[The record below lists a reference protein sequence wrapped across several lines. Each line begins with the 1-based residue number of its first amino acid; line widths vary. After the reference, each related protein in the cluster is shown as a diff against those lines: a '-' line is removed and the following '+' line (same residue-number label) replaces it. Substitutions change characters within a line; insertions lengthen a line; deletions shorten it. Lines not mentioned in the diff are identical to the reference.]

1 MSVTQLAVTRW
12 CCRVMTSA
20 ATGMSVMWTVKVV
33 GLGAVAFSLSVELL
47 WRLLRHLRPPT
58 VLNEVL
64 FFPSNVACMEHIFS
78 PASPHSCCCPLPHGV
93 QTSFTRLLRF
103 ILSATSS
110 LDLCL
115 FSFSNM
121 DLSRAVLH
129 LYRKKVA
136 VRVLVDEQYSVISGS
151 QVGALRKAGRFIHNA
166 VKWRHPS
173 LSPCSSSSS
182 AGICVRNVGLYVH
195 MHHKFALVDGRRLIT
210 GSLNWTLAAV
220 QCNAENI
227 LVTEEPRLVRPFV
240 GEFRRLWADND
251 PCQNGPSCDRNV
263 ARN

>member
-1 MSVTQLAVTRW
+1 
-12 CCRVMTSA
+12 
-20 ATGMSVMWTVKVV
+20 MSVMWTVKVV

-78 PASPHSCCCPLPHGV
+78 PTSPHPCCCPLPHGV

-136 VRVLVDEQYSVISGS
+136 VRVLVDKQYSVISGS
-151 QVGALRKAGRFIHNA
+151 QVGALRKAG
-166 VKWRHPS
+166 
-173 LSPCSSSSS
+173 
-182 AGICVRNVGLYVH
+182 ICVRNVGRYVH